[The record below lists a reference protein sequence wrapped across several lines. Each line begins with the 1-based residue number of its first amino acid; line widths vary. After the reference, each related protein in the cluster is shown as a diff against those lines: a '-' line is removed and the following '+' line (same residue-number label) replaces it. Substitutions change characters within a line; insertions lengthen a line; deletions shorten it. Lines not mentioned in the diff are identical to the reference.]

1 MTDTTR
7 MAFRAQIKLPY
18 PATIFGITLN
28 GLQPLSM
35 IRNRLHVLD
44 RSVLGK
50 LRSTGRREPDQYWI
64 STLNAPEITI
74 NPIFAATEGS
84 SQRIPTREEFVQE
97 YFKAEAVVKE
107 HLPRAALIPHT
118 QKTVSDSYALVEDIC
133 ERRGRETE
141 FLREA
146 APLVVQR
153 VSAARLLET
162 EKRILSLAQGH
173 GITGGSLSLLAVLS
187 CLYES
192 ESGAPAPGRGVLK
205 PKTLYTARMAHN
217 CLSDLLALEL
227 MIALASLLLE
237 DGAFISADKNLGRFW
252 QALGA
257 TATQPLKGK
266 ATGRFR
272 VSAKLLHRI
281 DDNGLERLEK
291 LLRP

>member
-1 MTDTTR
+1 MTDNRR
-7 MAFRAQIKLPY
+7 MAFRAKVKLPY
-18 PATIFGITLN
+18 PASIFGITLS

-35 IRNRLHVLD
+35 IRNRLHVFD

-50 LRSTGRREPDQYWI
+50 LRSTVRLESDQYWI

-107 HLPRAALIPHT
+107 HLPLASLIPHT
-118 QKTVSDSYALVEDIC
+118 QETVSASYALVEDLC
-133 ERRGRETE
+133 ERRGRESE
-141 FLREA
+141 FLTEA
-146 APLVVQR
+146 APLVAQR
-153 VSAARLLET
+153 VSAAKLLKT
-162 EKRILSLAQGH
+162 ENRILSIAHSH
-173 GITGGSLSLLAVLS
+173 GLTGGSLSLLAVLS

-192 ESGAPAPGRGVLK
+192 ESGALAPGRGVLK
-205 PKTLYTARMAHN
+205 PKTPYTAKMAHN

-227 MIALASLLLE
+227 MVAMASLLLE

-257 TATQPLKGK
+257 TATQPLNGK

-272 VSAKLLHRI
+272 VTAKLLHRI
-281 DDNGLERLEK
+281 DDKGLERLK
-291 LLRP
+291 GLFRP